1 MTLGAVASTNQA
13 YQEWWVR
20 GVLIVFDNAGFSMEP
35 PRMGTLGV
43 SQVPEFDRK
52 KMIAQQTHTTFWQI
66 FCGENI
72 KPDVQGELLYLLEI
86 PGTTGVPVL
95 RNAFDPAGVQYPANS
110 YDRLQAL
117 LELGHHG
124 IMFDGVSKAAVEA
137 LMDWEPPMTREDDQ
151 FMVYNRRLVWSSMN
165 LLLCDPVDALEQIP
179 DSIVRLLKLTATPIT
194 VGKC

>member
-1 MTLGAVASTNQA
+1 
-13 YQEWWVR
+13 
-20 GVLIVFDNAGFSMEP
+20 
-35 PRMGTLGV
+35 
-43 SQVPEFDRK
+43 
-52 KMIAQQTHTTFWQI
+52 MIAQQTHTSFWQI

-72 KPDVQGELLYLLEI
+72 KPDVRGELLYLLEI
-86 PGTTGVPVL
+86 PGTLGVPVL
-95 RNAFDPAGVQYPANS
+95 RNAFDPAGTQYPANS

-137 LMDWEPPMTREDDQ
+137 LLDWEPPMTREDDQ

-179 DSIVRLLKLTATPIT
+179 DPIVRMLKLTATPMA
-194 VGKC
+194 VGRC

>member
-1 MTLGAVASTNQA
+1 
-13 YQEWWVR
+13 
-20 GVLIVFDNAGFSMEP
+20 
-35 PRMGTLGV
+35 MGTLGV
-43 SQVPEFDRK
+43 SQVPEFDRN
-52 KMIAQQTHTTFWQI
+52 KMIAQQTHTHTFWQI

-95 RNAFDPAGVQYPANS
+95 RNAFDPAGAEYPSNS

-137 LMDWEPPMTREDDQ
+137 LMDWEPPMTREDEQ

-165 LLLCDPVDALEQIP
+165 LLLCDPFDALEQIP
-179 DSIVRLLKLTATPIT
+179 APVVRMLKLTATPMP
-194 VGKC
+194 VGRC